1 MKRNLY
7 RLCDT
12 ARNERHIG
20 SENIKYIYIY
30 MSDKINKQIEQFIN
44 DEDIN
49 ILFLIN
55 YFKNN
60 IKKYL
65 IFYEIFIFH

>member
-1 MKRNLY
+1 
-7 RLCDT
+7 
-12 ARNERHIG
+12 
-20 SENIKYIYIY
+20 

-49 ILFLIN
+49 ILFLII

-65 IFYEIFIFH
+65 IL

>member
-1 MKRNLY
+1 
-7 RLCDT
+7 
-12 ARNERHIG
+12 
-20 SENIKYIYIY
+20 

-44 DEDIN
+44 DEVIN

>member
-1 MKRNLY
+1 
-7 RLCDT
+7 
-12 ARNERHIG
+12 
-20 SENIKYIYIY
+20 